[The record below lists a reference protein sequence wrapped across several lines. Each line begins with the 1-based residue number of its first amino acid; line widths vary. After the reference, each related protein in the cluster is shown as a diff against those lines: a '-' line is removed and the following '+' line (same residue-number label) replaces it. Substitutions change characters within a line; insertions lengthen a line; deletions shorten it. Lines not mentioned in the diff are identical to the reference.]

1 MVSGCVPNCV
11 GESCARTYAVFGHRI
26 TGSTATAISLLGMM
40 GSIINA
46 CVVWSGNYFRD
57 RFGGRQMVI
66 YTTLLTQCVEPFT
79 YAIMPG
85 VFSLN
90 FCWTIWDSVTG
101 GPFPL

>member
-1 MVSGCVPNCV
+1 MLAS
-11 GESCARTYAVFGHRI
+11 ELQSSKSASDDRADR
-26 TGSTATAISLLGMM
+26 GSTATAISLLGMM